1 MHAVVLNV
9 TVNDQDAARA
19 ELRDQIV
26 PQVSGTPG
34 FVAGYWVGLDGGR
47 GTSVVVFESE
57 AAARAAAAQ
66 AQSPGG
72 SVTFDSVEVGEVV
85 ANA

>member
-9 TVNDQDAARA
+9 TVHDPDAATA
-19 ELRDQIV
+19 ALRDQVV
-26 PQVSGTPG
+26 PQVSRAPG

-57 AAARAAAAQ
+57 DAARTAAAQ
-66 AQSPGG
+66 AQAPGDF
-72 SVTFDSVEVGEVV
+72 VTFDTVEVGEVV